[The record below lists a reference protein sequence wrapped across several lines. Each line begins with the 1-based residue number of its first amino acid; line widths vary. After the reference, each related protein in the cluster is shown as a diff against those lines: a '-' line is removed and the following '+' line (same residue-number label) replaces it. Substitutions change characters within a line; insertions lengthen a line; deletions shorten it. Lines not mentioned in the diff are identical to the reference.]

1 MLGDLIAVANFL
13 VIGLVL
19 AAVFSLLFDW
29 LPAYVRRHRP

>member
-19 AAVFSLLFDW
+19 AAIFFLLFDW
-29 LPAYVRRHRP
+29 LPVHVRRHRP